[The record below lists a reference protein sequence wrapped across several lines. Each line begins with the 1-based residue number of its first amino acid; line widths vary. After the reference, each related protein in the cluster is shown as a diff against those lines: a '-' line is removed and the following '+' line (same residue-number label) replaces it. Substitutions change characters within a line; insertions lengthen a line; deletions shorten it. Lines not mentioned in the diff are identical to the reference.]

1 MSPWWGH
8 LSGVFILLM
17 MVLFIGIWIWAWRP
31 RHQANFGRL
40 ARLPLDDLAP
50 SAATAA
56 RPSDAAGQGEGAA
69 S

>member
-1 MSPWWGH
+1 
-8 LSGVFILLM
+8 M